1 MLIHICCS
9 VDNLYFLKKAK
20 EAFKEEKIVGFFYN
34 PNIHPYSEYLLRL
47 ADVKRTCKMLE
58 IELIE
63 GEYELEKFLNKAKG
77 LELLGEKSERCFECF
92 DLRLETTAL
101 KALELG
107 EKSFTTTLLTSPKK
121 DPSQLISKGQSIAQK
136 YGLEFVIFRNDNFE
150 NFNSELDL
158 NLQGLARENELYRQ
172 NYCGCQ
178 FALKIQKESQN
189 RSPFELSSPLKRQ
202 VLPASVEERTEVFEK
217 LENAKKNKDK
227 VFLAQKTIQAYR
239 LLSGGVWLSKNSKPL
254 DCYILARS
262 KSKARIKIND
272 LKWIHSKRL
281 KTTIG
286 YSQRDETLFLSLH
299 SVNVLAR
306 KSYASLNELNA
317 NPLSYEEEL
326 FLRGLISGF
335 ESVNPI
341 IVLEEEQK
349 RVLFVEIK
357 STFQEEKIFY
367 LL

>member
-20 EAFKEEKIVGFFYN
+20 EAFKEEKIIGFFYN

-47 ADVKRTCKMLE
+47 QDVKRTCEMLE

-63 GEYELEKFLNKAKG
+63 GAYELERFLDKAKG
-77 LELLGEKSERCFECF
+77 MELLGEKSARCMECF
-92 DLRLETTAL
+92 DLRLETTAQ

-107 EKSFTTTLLTSPKK
+107 QEKFTTTLLTSPKK

-136 YGLEFVIFRNDNFE
+136 YGLEFIVFRNDNFE
-150 NFNSELDL
+150 NFNSQLDL

-189 RSPFELSSPLKRQ
+189 RSPFELYSPLKRQ
-202 VLPASVEERTEVFEK
+202 VLPASVEERMEIFEK
-217 LENAKKNKDK
+217 LESDKKNKSK
-227 VFLAQKTIQAYR
+227 SFLAQKTIQAYR

-254 DCYILARS
+254 NCYILARS
-262 KSKARIKIND
+262 KSKSKIKIND
-272 LKWIHSKRL
+272 LKWIHSHRL
-281 KTTIG
+281 KTIVG
-286 YSQRDETLFLSLH
+286 YSQRDETLFLTLQGI
-299 SVNVLAR
+299 NTLAR
-306 KSYASLNELNA
+306 KSYASLEELNA

-326 FLRGLISGF
+326 FVRGLVAGF

-357 STFQEEKIFY
+357 STFQEEKVFY